1 MAINLLLLTLQR
13 SKKKK
18 KIKKATISCR
28 VCKITCVVLKYI
40 VYQIIQIIFRILSDE
55 FEDTKEVIVI
65 CKSTKDRQQNGRK
78 KKDKKINNDLQNLH
92 IKLKI

>member
-1 MAINLLLLTLQR
+1 M
-13 SKKKK
+13 
-18 KIKKATISCR
+18 
-28 VCKITCVVLKYI
+28 LKYI

-65 CKSTKDRQQNGRK
+65 CKLKQDRQHNGRK
-78 KKDKKINNDLQNLH
+78 KKDKRTNNDLQNLR

>member
-1 MAINLLLLTLQR
+1 MLIVELLT
-13 SKKKK
+13 
-18 KIKKATISCR
+18 IPG
-28 VCKITCVVLKYI
+28 KITCVVLKYI

-78 KKDKKINNDLQNLH
+78 KKDKKINNDLQNIH
-92 IKLKI
+92 IKLKIEQQASHQKPG